1 MDCLTKFVTPQ
12 LQTLHRGKVRDSIR
26 IDDDR
31 RMIVVTDRLSA
42 FNKVLETP
50 IPLKGAV
57 LNGIANFWFEQTR
70 HILDNHLIE
79 QIDPYA
85 TIVKE
90 ATPIRVEMVVRGYLT
105 GSMWRGYEK
114 GEREFSGVEVPD
126 GMTRHQAFETP
137 LLTPTTKDK
146 DDTAIDEKGIIERG
160 LVSEAIYQQMKTK
173 ALELFAFGS
182 QFLAERGIILVD
194 TKYEFG
200 LLDGQL
206 ILIDEIHTPDSS
218 RFWNAEDYAKDPAT
232 VAQIDKEFVRQW
244 MLHNKVDG
252 EVPSVLSDAVIEE
265 TMRRYQDIY
274 QTVVGKP
281 LAIANIP
288 HTVRLY
294 HTLVQHGLIKAG
306 VVSIILEVMDD
317 VDYANTI
324 EGMLE
329 PYGVAIERRLLISH
343 YNSER
348 MVELA
353 ACYNT
358 SIEPVAVI
366 VIPQLNSNLAAV
378 VAANLSV
385 PVICCPLY
393 EEGEMLNPLPVEAP
407 AVLTQE
413 IEQTAFAALRSLN
426 IPAVRVQ
433 LDRDIQDLK
442 EELRT
447 IDEQLRKGKEINED
461 SDLFEKVQKFFEK
474 QLYDLRDSFENPF

>member
-1 MDCLTKFVTPQ
+1 M
-12 LQTLHRGKVRDSIR
+12 RDSIR
-26 IDDDR
+26 IDDAR

-105 GSMWRGYEK
+105 GSMWRGYAK
-114 GEREFSGVEVPD
+114 GERHFSGVEVPD
-126 GMTRHQAFETP
+126 GMTRHQAFEQP
-137 LLTPTTKDK
+137 ILTPTTKDK
-146 DDTAIDEKGIIERG
+146 DDTAIDEKGILERG
-160 LVSEAIYQQMKTK
+160 LVSADIYQQMKAK

-218 RFWNAEDYAKDPAT
+218 RFWNAEDYAKDPAA
-232 VAQIDKEFVRQW
+232 VEQIDKEFVRQW
-244 MLHNKVDG
+244 MLQNKVDG
-252 EVPSVLSDAVIEE
+252 EVPSVLSDAVIAE

-274 QTVVGKP
+274 ETVVGKP
-281 LAIANIP
+281 LAVANVP

-294 HTLVQHGLIKAG
+294 HSLVQRGLIQAG
-306 VVSIILEVMDD
+306 LICVVLEDI
-317 VDYANTI
+317 DYFGEYADAI
-324 EGMLE
+324 EETLE
-329 PYGVAIERRLLISH
+329 PYSVAVERRFISSYH
-343 YNSER
+343 NSER
-348 MVELA
+348 IPELA
-353 ACYNT
+353 ARYNT

-366 VIPQLNSNLAAV
+366 AIPHPQSDLGLMLTSNLTVPIFNLLVHDEELSKGPYSMVVPTIEHDVHQAA
-378 VAANLSV
+378 LS
-385 PVICCPLY
+385 
-393 EEGEMLNPLPVEAP
+393 
-407 AVLTQE
+407 
-413 IEQTAFAALRSLN
+413 ALRSLN
-426 IPAVRVQ
+426 LSSVRNELQQEIQAFKNELRRMDEDLMNGIQ
-433 LDRDIQDLK
+433 LEEDWDDV
-442 EELRT
+442 EEL
-447 IDEQLRKGKEINED
+447 DE
-461 SDLFEKVQKFFEK
+461 F
-474 QLYDLRDSFENPF
+474 